1 MFSMFYKIGDDIK
14 AQCPAITDEELILLS
29 DEEVISYG
37 DLNNNNI
44 ISPKNMTDAKESI
57 PRPRLVI
64 PDNNEFNHEQFINK
78 FADVNPDITHGGGDE
93 VCVVVCDEEGV
104 AVDGGG
110 KDVVICID
118 DNTVADNVV
127 INSNFIYACSSI
139 SIIIC
144 GIIVVGKITIFS

>member
-1 MFSMFYKIGDDIK
+1 MFSMFSKIGDDIK

-29 DEEVISYG
+29 GEEVISYG
-37 DLNNNNI
+37 DLNNI

-78 FADVNPDITHGGGDE
+78 FADVNSDITHGGDE
-93 VCVVVCDEEGV
+93 VCVVVVEEEGV

-118 DNTVADNVV
+118 DDTVSENVV
-127 INSNFIYACSSI
+127 INSNFCYACSSI

>member
-1 MFSMFYKIGDDIK
+1 MFSMFSKIGDDIK

-29 DEEVISYG
+29 GEEVISYG
-37 DLNNNNI
+37 DLNNI

-78 FADVNPDITHGGGDE
+78 FADVNSDITHGGGD
-93 VCVVVCDEEGV
+93 V

-118 DNTVADNVV
+118 DDTVSENVV
-127 INSNFIYACSSI
+127 INSNFCYACSSI

>member
-1 MFSMFYKIGDDIK
+1 MFSMFSKIGDDIK
-14 AQCPAITDEELILLS
+14 EQGPAITDEELILLS
-29 DEEVISYG
+29 GEEVISYG
-37 DLNNNNI
+37 DLNNI
-44 ISPKNMTDAKESI
+44 ISPKNMTDAKEGI

-78 FADVNPDITHGGGDE
+78 FADVKPDITHGRGDE
-93 VCVVVCDEEGV
+93 VCVVEGV

-118 DNTVADNVV
+118 DDTVADNVV
-127 INSNFIYACSSI
+127 INSNFFYACSSI
-139 SIIIC
+139 SIITC

>member
-1 MFSMFYKIGDDIK
+1 MFSMFSKIGDDIK
-14 AQCPAITDEELILLS
+14 EQGPAITDEELILLS
-29 DEEVISYG
+29 GEEVISYG
-37 DLNNNNI
+37 DLNNI
-44 ISPKNMTDAKESI
+44 ISQKNMTDAKESI

-78 FADVNPDITHGGGDE
+78 FADVNSDITHGGGDE
-93 VCVVVCDEEGV
+93 VCVVVVEEEGV

-110 KDVVICID
+110 KDVAICID
-118 DNTVADNVV
+118 DDTVSENVV
-127 INSNFIYACSSI
+127 INSNFCYACSSI